1 MKKNSFVSSHLLLL
15 CLWALSFLF
24 IVPCAYARKVEKA
37 EKPLSEI
44 FKQLKRQKGA
54 TITPVN
60 YTGTFGPN
68 DAGVTGF
75 TMQRRDGDGWT
86 RGERVVIA
94 HPLPSL
100 VESVRREFEQL
111 GQLNRDQCFLRI
123 GSVGASAYFE
133 KSRTFYC
140 YEQAKDGT
148 LYFLDVTTENEICV
162 PVEWKTVDYYNQP
175 AKNRSQASYFRRL
188 PRSDQYV
195 LALSRLWSGAR
206 RNFVFMNRV
215 KLNWDSLYVAYL
227 PLLKSAKSDDE
238 ATRLLQR
245 MAATLRDGHTFVYST
260 SPTQKPVSAPLSTV
274 LLEGKVYVDQVWNQ
288 DLLDRGVRRGME
300 LVAIDGV
307 DVMTWAAKHI
317 MPNVSSSTPQWLNH
331 CTFSSSELVKRPNG
345 ERVKL
350 TLKDGQRNF
359 TVKYRTNDKHNIT
372 RPQQPVMSYR
382 QLSDGIGYLRINQFM
397 DNQFNQRF
405 DTIFAQLSNTKG
417 LIIDVRNNPGGNS
430 GYGDYI
436 IKHLTTD
443 TLKDQSWS
451 SPYYIPAYA
460 SWGIKMDDYK
470 HRSGTIAPTTTVKPY
485 SGRIAVLVNAGTFS
499 SAEDFS
505 SVLQGNRRAV
515 LVGEPTGGS
524 TGNGVRICLQEGVSW
539 ANICSKHD
547 VSPDGFEFVG
557 HGLQP
562 DIPVSE
568 TYNSYF
574 TDGADAALQAARQ
587 WLTTAGK

>member
-1 MKKNSFVSSHLLLL
+1 
-15 CLWALSFLF
+15 
-24 IVPCAYARKVEKA
+24 
-37 EKPLSEI
+37 
-44 FKQLKRQKGA
+44 
-54 TITPVN
+54 
-60 YTGTFGPN
+60 
-68 DAGVTGF
+68 
-75 TMQRRDGDGWT
+75 
-86 RGERVVIA
+86 
-94 HPLPSL
+94 
-100 VESVRREFEQL
+100 
-111 GQLNRDQCFLRI
+111 
-123 GSVGASAYFE
+123 
-133 KSRTFYC
+133 
-140 YEQAKDGT
+140 
-148 LYFLDVTTENEICV
+148 
-162 PVEWKTVDYYNQP
+162 
-175 AKNRSQASYFRRL
+175 
-188 PRSDQYV
+188 
-195 LALSRLWSGAR
+195 
-206 RNFVFMNRV
+206 
-215 KLNWDSLYVAYL
+215 
-227 PLLKSAKSDDE
+227 
-238 ATRLLQR
+238 
-245 MAATLRDGHTFVYST
+245 
-260 SPTQKPVSAPLSTV
+260 
-274 LLEGKVYVDQVWNQ
+274 
-288 DLLDRGVRRGME
+288 
-300 LVAIDGV
+300 
-307 DVMTWAAKHI
+307 
-317 MPNVSSSTPQWLNH
+317 
-331 CTFSSSELVKRPNG
+331 
-345 ERVKL
+345 
-350 TLKDGQRNF
+350 
-359 TVKYRTNDKHNIT
+359 
-372 RPQQPVMSYR
+372 MSYR

-405 DTIFAQLSNTKG
+405 DTIFAQLSNTKS

-470 HRSGTIAPTTTVKPY
+470 HRNGTIAPTTTVKPY

-574 TDGADAALQAARQ
+574 TEGADAALQAARQ
-587 WLTTAGK
+587 WLATAGK